1 MSDMLDFFLCGQILR
16 QFSHITKT
24 TPTFDECPHF
34 CDGPS
39 IVTAA

>member
-16 QFSHITKT
+16 QFSHKT
-24 TPTFDECPHF
+24 TPSFDECPHF